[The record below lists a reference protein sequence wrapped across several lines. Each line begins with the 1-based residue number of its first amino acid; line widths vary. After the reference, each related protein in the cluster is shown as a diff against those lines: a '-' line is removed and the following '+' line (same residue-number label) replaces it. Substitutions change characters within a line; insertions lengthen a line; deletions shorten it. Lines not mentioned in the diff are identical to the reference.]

1 MQKRSLKKT
10 LKDRLKRSWK
20 WLRRNVLN
28 KSMLLW
34 VLISEL
40 IFWSPSIVLGILAIT
55 ANKAFWAP
63 FGAYIAFWAGPFTPA
78 MPLQLGLAK
87 ETNKSCH
94 LNTMESC
101 TETLNLK

>member
-10 LKDRLKRSWK
+10 LKERLNRSWK

-78 MPLQLGLAK
+78 MPLQLGLA
-87 ETNKSCH
+87 
-94 LNTMESC
+94 L
-101 TETLNLK
+101 LLKKIFSKGDKQ